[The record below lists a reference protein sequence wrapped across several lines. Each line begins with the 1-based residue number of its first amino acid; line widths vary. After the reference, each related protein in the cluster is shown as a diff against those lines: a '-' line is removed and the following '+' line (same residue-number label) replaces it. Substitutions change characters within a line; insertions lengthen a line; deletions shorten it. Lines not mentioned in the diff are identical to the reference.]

1 MVQLRATER
10 GSVLVL
16 SLTVLVLTV
25 KGVVAKNEARGHR
38 AKIALSIFG
47 LRMGLS
53 DTTLHAHDATALE
66 KKRATANERDTHFC
80 SRFGPSNL
88 QNLTEGPQ
96 PVC

>member
-1 MVQLRATER
+1 M
-10 GSVLVL
+10 
-16 SLTVLVLTV
+16 
-25 KGVVAKNEARGHR
+25 
-38 AKIALSIFG
+38 SIFG

-96 PVC
+96 PVY